1 MILKS
6 TQYCRGWSSL
16 AQRAVSARVH
26 PLVVRSRWPP
36 GSRHRPPWPHERTPI
51 FETSSVPLLLM
62 ILQCSYYG
70 FDGLPARVA
79 NAEGA
84 SSPPVPWRF
93 EPLRSTIF
101 KPKASRNAQ
110 FAALYGESS
119 RCFRPNECVISTD
132 FGHLYRLYA
141 SVSSSG
147 SPLPPPPPSR
157 CVSGRIF
164 QPTGPAIRLRMGR
177 TGAHIG
183 TSRGPTSE
191 VLRDMREIQPR
202 YIQIVD

>member
-147 SPLPPPPPSR
+147 SPLPPPHR
-157 CVSGRIF
+157 LDVSADGYSSQPDPLFDSVWAGR
-164 QPTGPAIRLRMGR
+164 GR
-177 TGAHIG
+177 TSGLRGGPQVRFCEICARYRRD
-183 TSRGPTSE
+183 TSR
-191 VLRDMREIQPR
+191 
-202 YIQIVD
+202 